1 MISNIPNI
9 LTFSRIIFVPII
21 IALYLIEVDGL
32 WLALIFIVVSF
43 TDYLDG
49 FLARRLKQ
57 TSKLGAFLDPV
68 ADKFIVTVV
77 LILIISNQSIQN
89 TAINPNVLVIVVIL
103 IISRE
108 IAVSALREWM
118 AEIGQRSKVAVGKI
132 GKLKTG
138 SQMLAITLLLYAKD
152 IGWFPTLMVGEIFLY
167 IAGLLTFHSMLVY
180 LKVAGSNFD
189 TFNS

>member
-108 IAVSALREWM
+108 IALSALREWM

-167 IAGLLTFHSMLVY
+167 IAGLLAFHSMLVY
-180 LKVAGSNFD
+180 LKAAGSNFD

>member
-21 IALYLIEVDGL
+21 IVLYLIEVDGL

-89 TAINPNVLVIVVIL
+89 TAINPNVLLIVVIL

>member
-1 MISNIPNI
+1 
-9 LTFSRIIFVPII
+9 VPII

-180 LKVAGSNFD
+180 LKAAGSNFD

>member
-167 IAGLLTFHSMLVY
+167 IAGLLAFHSMLVY
-180 LKVAGSNFD
+180 LKAAGSNFD

>member
-1 MISNIPNI
+1 MIRNIPNI
-9 LTFSRIIFVPII
+9 LTFSRILIVPVII
-21 IALYLIEVDGL
+21 GLYIIRVDGL
-32 WLALIFIVVSF
+32 WLALIFIVTSF

-49 FLARRLKQ
+49 YLARRLKQ

-68 ADKFIVTVV
+68 ADKIMVTVV
-77 LILIISNQSIQN
+77 LILLVSDSFVLDASINSQ
-89 TAINPNVLVIVVIL
+89 AFIVVVTL

-108 IAVSALREWM
+108 ITVSALREWM

>member
-180 LKVAGSNFD
+180 LKAAGSNFD